1 MTRYRRYKNS
11 LEMFLAS
18 DRGKRILN
26 LVYSWGA
33 AVVIL
38 GALFKISHYPFADEI
53 LFVGMMTEFSIFFIS
68 GFEKP
73 ANDYNWEEVFP
84 ELNSKNPLD
93 KEQIEAKRRYMEEKR
108 QGGQVSADYPMT
120 GGGATASSSSSGRV
134 SSLASHILPEAEL
147 EQLSESIRQLS
158 SAATR
163 LASIGAN
170 TSEMLQSYE
179 AITKDYDSINKGT
192 EKYLSGVEDLAR
204 NVSGLN
210 TIYEIQLKHIS
221 SQIDA
226 IDQINTGLHKISSMY
241 SSSVVDS
248 ESFRQE
254 NERLAQQLGEL
265 NQVYAR
271 MLEAMTVN
279 MATRPMQGTETTNS

>member
-18 DRGKRILN
+18 DKGKRVLN
-26 LVYSWGA
+26 IVYSWGA

-38 GALFKISHYPFADEI
+38 GALFKIVHYPFADEI
-53 LFVGMMTEFSIFFIS
+53 LFVGMMTEFFIFFIS

-93 KEQIEAKRRYMEEKR
+93 KEELEAKRRYAEEQRRKR
-108 QGGQVSADYPMT
+108 QGE
-120 GGGATASSSSSGRV
+120 ATYSEPVGDVAPVSSSSRT
-134 SSLASHILPEAEL
+134 SSIAAHILPEAEL
-147 EQLSESIRQLS
+147 EQLSNSIRQLS
-158 SAATR
+158 AAAQR
-163 LASIGAN
+163 LAAIGAN
-170 TSEMLQSYE
+170 SSEMLQSYE

-192 EKYLSGVEDLAR
+192 ERYLSGVEDLAR

-210 TIYEIQLKHIS
+210 TIYEIQLKSIS

-226 IDQINTGLHKISSMY
+226 IDQINTGLHRISSMY

-248 ESFRQE
+248 EAFREE
-254 NERLAQQLGEL
+254 NERLAKQLNDL

-279 MATRPMQGTETTNS
+279 MSRPSAVDHIKG

>member
-18 DRGKRILN
+18 DKGKRVLN
-26 LVYSWGA
+26 IVYSWGA

-38 GALFKISHYPFADEI
+38 GALFKIVHYPFADEI
-53 LFVGMMTEFSIFFIS
+53 LFVGMMTEFFIFFIS

-73 ANDYNWEEVFP
+73 ANEYNWEDVFP

-93 KEQIEAKRRYMEEKR
+93 KEDLEAKRRYNEEQR
-108 QGGQVSADYPMT
+108 QRRNATTATYTEPSGMAVSTTSSAR
-120 GGGATASSSSSGRV
+120 SSSI
-134 SSLASHILPEAEL
+134 AAHILPEAEL
-147 EQLSESIRQLS
+147 EELSNSIRQLS
-158 SAATR
+158 SAAQR
-163 LASIGAN
+163 LAAIGAN
-170 TSEMLQSYE
+170 SSEMLQSYE
-179 AITKDYDSINKGT
+179 AITKDYESINKGT

-210 TIYEIQLKHIS
+210 TIYEIQLKNIS

-248 ESFRQE
+248 EAFREE
-254 NERLAQQLGEL
+254 NERLAKQLNEL

-279 MATRPMQGTETTNS
+279 MARPAGTAPIND

>member
-1 MTRYRRYKNS
+1 MTRYRRYRNL

-18 DRGKRILN
+18 DKGKRLLN

-33 AVVIL
+33 AIVIL
-38 GALFKISHYPFADEI
+38 GALFKILHYPFADEI
-53 LFVGMMTEFSIFFIS
+53 LFVGMMTEFTIFFIS

-73 ANDYNWEEVFP
+73 ANEYNWEEVFP

-93 KEQIEAKRRYMEEKR
+93 REQIEAKRRYMESKR
-108 QGGQVSADYPMT
+108 GENAHH
-120 GGGATASSSSSGRV
+120 SSMSGEEPVIPSSTSVRS

-158 SAATR
+158 SAASR

-170 TSEMLQSYE
+170 SSEMLKSYE
-179 AITKDYDSINKGT
+179 AITKDYESINKGT
-192 EKYLSGVEDLAR
+192 EKYLAGVEDLAR

-254 NERLAQQLGEL
+254 NERLAKQLAEL

-279 MATRPMQGTETTNS
+279 MTAKPMQGSETTNS

>member
-18 DRGKRILN
+18 DKGKRILN

-38 GALFKISHYPFADEI
+38 GALFKILHYPFADEI
-53 LFVGMMTEFSIFFIS
+53 LFVGMMTEFTIFFIS

-73 ANDYNWEEVFP
+73 ANEYNWEEVFP

-93 KEQIEAKRRYMEEKR
+93 REQIEAKRRYMEEQR
-108 QGGQVSADYPMT
+108 QKGLLRADYPLT
-120 GGGATASSSSSGRV
+120 GEEPLSATTSTTRS

-158 SAATR
+158 SAASR

-170 TSEMLQSYE
+170 SSEMLQSYE

-192 EKYLSGVEDLAR
+192 EKYLAGVEDLAR

-254 NERLAQQLGEL
+254 NERLSKQLAEL
-265 NQVYAR
+265 NNVYAR

-279 MATRPMQGTETTNS
+279 MSTRPMQGSETTNS

>member
-18 DRGKRILN
+18 EKGKRVLN
-26 LVYSWGA
+26 IVYSWGA

-38 GALFKISHYPFADEI
+38 GALFKIVHYPFADEI
-53 LFVGMMTEFSIFFIS
+53 LFVGMMTEFFIFFIS

-73 ANDYNWEEVFP
+73 ANEYNWEDVFP

-93 KEQIEAKRRYMEEKR
+93 KEQLEEKRRYTEEQR
-108 QGGQVSADYPMT
+108 QRRQ
-120 GGGATASSSSSGRV
+120 SSTTYAEPIGESDPVAPSPRT

-147 EQLSESIRQLS
+147 EELSNSIRGL
-158 SAATR
+158 SAAAQR
-163 LASIGAN
+163 LATIGAN
-170 TSEMLQSYE
+170 SSEMLQSYE
-179 AITKDYDSINKGT
+179 AITKDYESINKGT

-210 TIYEIQLKHIS
+210 TIYEIQLKSIS

-248 ESFRQE
+248 ETFREE
-254 NERLAQQLGEL
+254 NERLAKQLNEL

-279 MATRPMQGTETTNS
+279 MARPTGEASING